1 MEVQVEANAVDV
13 SLREAN
19 DAQVDAVWAIL
30 KYREIGIY
38 RKLASISE
46 VLKLDFEE
54 VVSQF
59 PCDEEGRVLDHKTR
73 HMIHD
78 TLISLN
84 EE

>member
-1 MEVQVEANAVDV
+1 MSNVTEVNKVSESLKNAT
-13 SLREAN
+13 

-46 VLKLDFEE
+46 VLNLSFDD
-54 VVSQF
+54 VVNEF
-59 PCDEEGRVLDHKTR
+59 PSDEEGRILDYKTR

-78 TLISLN
+78 ALMSVV
-84 EE
+84 E

>member
-1 MEVQVEANAVDV
+1 MEVQQTNAIAS
-13 SLREAN
+13 SLTEAN
-19 DAQVDAVWAIL
+19 DAQVDAIWAIL

-46 VLKLDFEE
+46 VLNLDFEE

-59 PCDEEGRVLDHKTR
+59 PSDEEGRVLDHKTR

>member
-1 MEVQVEANAVDV
+1 MSVQVENQVVA
-13 SLREAN
+13 SLKEAS

-46 VLKLDFEE
+46 VLNLNFEDVISE
-54 VVSQF
+54 F
-59 PCDEEGRVLDHKTR
+59 PSDDDGRVLDHKTR

-78 TLISLN
+78 VLISLN
-84 EE
+84 GE

>member
-1 MEVQVEANAVDV
+1 MSNVEQINRV
-13 SLREAN
+13 SGALEGATN
-19 DAQVDAVWAIL
+19 AQVDAVWAIL

-46 VLKLDFEE
+46 VLNLDFEE

-59 PCDEEGRVLDHKTR
+59 PSDEDGRILDHKTR

-78 TLISLN
+78 SLISLHG
-84 EE
+84 E

>member
-1 MEVQVEANAVDV
+1 MDNITEANKVTE
-13 SLREAN
+13 SLKNAN
-19 DAQVDAVWAIL
+19 DAQVDAIWAIL

-46 VLKLDFEE
+46 VLNLDFDL

-59 PCDEEGRVLDHKTR
+59 PSDEEGRILDYKTR

-78 TLISLN
+78 ALI
-84 EE
+84 EVAE

>member
-1 MEVQVEANAVDV
+1 MEVQQQNSIDT
-13 SLREAN
+13 SLKGSTN
-19 DAQVDAVWAIL
+19 AQVDAVWAIL
-30 KYREIGIY
+30 KYREIGSY

-46 VLKLDFEE
+46 VLNLNFEE
-54 VVSQF
+54 VVSEF

-78 TLISLN
+78 SLISLN

>member
-1 MEVQVEANAVDV
+1 METQQVNVVDS

-46 VLKLDFEE
+46 VLNLDFEE

-59 PCDEEGRVLDHKTR
+59 PSDEEGRVLDHKTR

>member
-1 MEVQVEANAVDV
+1 METQQVNVVDS

-46 VLKLDFEE
+46 VLNLDFEE

-59 PCDEEGRVLDHKTR
+59 PSDDEGRVLDHKTR

>member
-1 MEVQVEANAVDV
+1 MEVTQTNAVDS

-46 VLKLDFEE
+46 VLNLDFEE

-59 PCDEEGRVLDHKTR
+59 PSDEEGRVLDHKTR

>member
-1 MEVQVEANAVDV
+1 METQQVNVVDS

-46 VLKLDFEE
+46 VLNLDFEE

-59 PCDEEGRVLDHKTR
+59 PSDEEGRVLDHKTR

-78 TLISLN
+78 SLISLN

>member
-1 MEVQVEANAVDV
+1 MEVQQSNAIGASLGEA
-13 SLREAN
+13 S

-46 VLKLDFEE
+46 VLNLNFEE

-59 PCDEEGRVLDHKTR
+59 PSDEEGRVLDHKTR

-78 TLISLN
+78 SLISLN
-84 EE
+84 GE

>member
-1 MEVQVEANAVDV
+1 MEVQQQNSIDT
-13 SLREAN
+13 SLKGSTN
-19 DAQVDAVWAIL
+19 AQVDAVWAIL

-46 VLKLDFEE
+46 VLNLNFEE
-54 VVSQF
+54 VVSEF

-78 TLISLN
+78 SLISLN

>member
-1 MEVQVEANAVDV
+1 MEVQEENAISL
-13 SLREAN
+13 SLREATN
-19 DAQVDAVWAIL
+19 AQVDAVWAIL

-46 VLKLDFEE
+46 VLNVDFEE

-59 PCDEEGRVLDHKTR
+59 PSDEEGRVLDHKTR

-78 TLISLN
+78 SLISLSV
-84 EE
+84 E

>member
-1 MEVQVEANAVDV
+1 MEVTQTNVINS

-46 VLKLDFEE
+46 VLNLDFEE

-59 PCDEEGRVLDHKTR
+59 PSDEEGRVLDHKTR

-78 TLISLN
+78 SLIALH
-84 EE
+84 EG

>member
-1 MEVQVEANAVDV
+1 MEVQQNNVIGAYLEEA
-13 SLREAN
+13 S

-46 VLKLDFEE
+46 VLNLNFEE

-59 PCDEEGRVLDHKTR
+59 PSDEEGRVLDHKTR

-78 TLISLN
+78 SLISLN
-84 EE
+84 GE

>member
-1 MEVQVEANAVDV
+1 MEVQQKNSIDIA
-13 SLREAN
+13 LRASN
-19 DAQVDAVWAIL
+19 NAQVDAVWAIL

-46 VLKLDFEE
+46 VLNLDFEE
-54 VVSQF
+54 AVSQF

-78 TLISLN
+78 SLISLN

>member
-1 MEVQVEANAVDV
+1 METQQVNVVDS

-46 VLKLDFEE
+46 VLNLDFEE

-59 PCDEEGRVLDHKTR
+59 PSDEEGRVLDHKTR

-78 TLISLN
+78 SLISLN
-84 EE
+84 GE

>member
-1 MEVQVEANAVDV
+1 MEVQQTNAIAS
-13 SLREAN
+13 SLTEAN

-46 VLKLDFEE
+46 VLNLDFEE

-59 PCDEEGRVLDHKTR
+59 PSDEEGRVLDHKTR

>member
-1 MEVQVEANAVDV
+1 MEVTQTNVVDA

-46 VLKLDFEE
+46 VLNLDFEE

-59 PCDEEGRVLDHKTR
+59 PSDEEGRVLDHKTR

-78 TLISLN
+78 TLISLS

>member
-1 MEVQVEANAVDV
+1 MEVTQTNVINS

-46 VLKLDFEE
+46 VLNLNFEE

-78 TLISLN
+78 SLISLN
-84 EE
+84 GE

>member
-1 MEVQVEANAVDV
+1 METQQVNVVDS

-46 VLKLDFEE
+46 VLNLDFEE

-59 PCDEEGRVLDHKTR
+59 PSDEEGRVLDHKTR

-78 TLISLN
+78 TLISLS

>member
-1 MEVQVEANAVDV
+1 METQQVNVVDS

-46 VLKLDFEE
+46 VLNLNFEE

-59 PCDEEGRVLDHKTR
+59 PSDEEGRVLDHKTR

-78 TLISLN
+78 TLISLS

>member
-1 MEVQVEANAVDV
+1 MEVQQNNVIGASLEEA
-13 SLREAN
+13 S

-46 VLKLDFEE
+46 VLNLNFEE

-59 PCDEEGRVLDHKTR
+59 PSDEEGRVLDHKTR

-78 TLISLN
+78 SLISLN
-84 EE
+84 GE

>member
-1 MEVQVEANAVDV
+1 METQQVNVVDS

-46 VLKLDFEE
+46 VLNLDFKE

-59 PCDEEGRVLDHKTR
+59 PSDEEGRVLDHKTR

-78 TLISLN
+78 SLISLN
-84 EE
+84 GE

>member
-1 MEVQVEANAVDV
+1 MEVQQKNSIDI
-13 SLREAN
+13 SLRESN
-19 DAQVDAVWAIL
+19 NAQIDAVWAIL

-46 VLKLDFEE
+46 VLNLDFEE

-59 PCDEEGRVLDHKTR
+59 PSDEEGRVLDHKTR

-78 TLISLN
+78 SLISLN

>member
-1 MEVQVEANAVDV
+1 MEVQQSNAVDV
-13 SLREAN
+13 SLRDASN
-19 DAQVDAVWAIL
+19 AQVDAVWAIL

-46 VLKLDFEE
+46 VLNLDFEE

-59 PCDEEGRVLDHKTR
+59 PSDDEGRILDHKTR

-84 EE
+84 GE

>member
-1 MEVQVEANAVDV
+1 MEVQQQNSIDTSLKGSTNA
-13 SLREAN
+13 
-19 DAQVDAVWAIL
+19 QIDAVWAIL

-46 VLKLDFEE
+46 VLNLNFEE
-54 VVSQF
+54 VVSEF

-78 TLISLN
+78 SLISLN

>member
-1 MEVQVEANAVDV
+1 MEVTQTNAVDS

-46 VLKLDFEE
+46 VLNLDFEE
-54 VVSQF
+54 VVSHF
-59 PCDEEGRVLDHKTR
+59 PSDEEGRVLDHKTR

-78 TLISLN
+78 TLISLS

>member
-1 MEVQVEANAVDV
+1 MEVTQTNVVDA

-46 VLKLDFEE
+46 VLNLDFED

-59 PCDEEGRVLDHKTR
+59 PSDEEGRILDHKTR

>member
-1 MEVQVEANAVDV
+1 MEVEQTNVVAS

-46 VLKLDFEE
+46 VLNLDFEE
-54 VVSQF
+54 AVSQF
-59 PCDEEGRVLDHKTR
+59 PSDEEGRVLDHKTR

>member
-1 MEVQVEANAVDV
+1 MEVQQTSAIDESLVDA
-13 SLREAN
+13 S

-46 VLKLDFEE
+46 VLNLDFEE
-54 VVSQF
+54 VVSQY
-59 PCDEEGRVLDHKTR
+59 PSDEEGRVLDHKTR

-84 EE
+84 QE

>member
-1 MEVQVEANAVDV
+1 METQQVNVVDS

-46 VLKLDFEE
+46 VLNLGFEE

-59 PCDEEGRVLDHKTR
+59 PSDEEGRVLDHKTR

-78 TLISLN
+78 TLISLS